1 MFENLREK
9 GEALRNLF
17 KKDKDKDDEKDESI
31 VDKTVEV
38 IEARDKEAE
47 KTDVEKLLLGKT
59 DDTAETE
66 SIIDVLKKEEAE
78 KKEEKDDDLDK
89 KLKNIE
95 KVLETFGD
103 SGGTS
108 IGKAPKSPFSEKD
121 VIKINEPVDFSSLM
135 AKDFISPFLLNKPS
149 SQSNR
154 VELLYETLKKQN
166 LI

>member
-38 IEARDKEAE
+38 VEARDKEAE
-47 KTDVEKLLLGKT
+47 KTDVEKLLLGRT
-59 DDTAETE
+59 EDTAETE

-103 SGGTS
+103 SP
-108 IGKAPKSPFSEKD
+108 IGKTPKSPFPEKD
-121 VIKINEPVDFSSLM
+121 IIKINEPVDFSALM

>member
-38 IEARDKEAE
+38 IEARDKETE

-108 IGKAPKSPFSEKD
+108 IGKTPKSPFSEKD